1 MSGIRRV
8 VVATDFSAGS
18 VQAVDRGVLLAQ
30 AHGACLEV
38 LHAFDPSAWRALQ
51 GIFDAR
57 RLTGEV
63 PNGVVAREQLSA
75 LAESLA
81 AKTGL
86 DVTAHNGVGDAAAAI
101 ASHVKTMKSAL
112 VVIARR
118 ADPGAPGLGSTLMR
132 VLRSAPCPVLVVRN
146 GVARDYER
154 VLSAVDLRDVSWR
167 AASAALEWLPGAE
180 HELLSVIDPAWEREL
195 MRHPAAPV
203 PGPGGDEAESLH
215 ARAERQLQRLA
226 HDLCLRPGC
235 RVRSEVI
242 EGVPVRA
249 IVDRAAAWPADC
261 VAVGR
266 HGQGALADRF
276 LGSTSLD
283 LLHHAVADVLVVP

>member
-1 MSGIRRV
+1 MSGIRKV

-18 VQAVDRGVLLAQ
+18 VHAVDRGVRLAR
-30 AHGACLEV
+30 AHGAGLV
-38 LHAFDPSAWRALQ
+38 LLHAFDPGAWRALHAV
-51 GIFDAR
+51 FDIQ

-63 PNGVVAREQLSA
+63 PSGVVAREQLA
-75 LAESLA
+75 VLAESLA

-86 DVTAHNGVGDAAAAI
+86 EVTAHNGVGDPAAAI
-101 ASHVKTMKSAL
+101 AAHVKTMKSAL

-118 ADPGAPGLGSTLMR
+118 ADPAAPGLGSTLMR

-146 GVARDYER
+146 GAAKDYER
-154 VLSAVDLRDVSWR
+154 VLAAVDLRDVSWR
-167 AASAALEWLPGAE
+167 AASAALDWFPGAE
-180 HELLSVIDPAWEREL
+180 HQLLSVIDPAWQREL
-195 MRHPAAPV
+195 MRHPAAP
-203 PGPGGDEAESLH
+203 GQGGDESLH

-226 HDLCLRPGC
+226 HDLCLGPGC
-235 RVRSEVI
+235 RVRSEVV
-242 EGVPVRA
+242 EGIPVRV

-266 HGQGALADRF
+266 HGQGTIADRF

-283 LLHHAVADVLVVP
+283 LLHHAAADVLVVP